1 MAAAL
6 LLALL
11 VLGAALAP
19 LYGRPA
25 AAFLAATSVAW
36 IFGNQSMEGEILV
49 VFSPTHGLTSADFG
63 ALAGLLVAVVVWIWF
78 PRGSKQRKR
87 R

>member
-19 LYGRPA
+19 LFGRPA

-36 IFGNQSMEGEILV
+36 LFGNQSMEGEILV
-49 VFSPTHGLTSADFG
+49 VLSPTHGVTGADLG
-63 ALAGLLVAVVVWIWF
+63 AFAGIAIAVVAWVWF